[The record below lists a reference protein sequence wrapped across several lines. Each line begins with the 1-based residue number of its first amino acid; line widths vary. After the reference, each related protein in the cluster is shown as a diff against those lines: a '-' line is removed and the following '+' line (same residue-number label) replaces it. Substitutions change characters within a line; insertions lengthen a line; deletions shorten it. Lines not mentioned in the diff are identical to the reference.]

1 MENELNKTYN
11 PSEVE
16 DELYEFWSNNGF
28 FEAKIDKNKKPF
40 TIVMPPP
47 NITGKLHMGHAL
59 DETLQDT
66 IIRFK
71 RMQGFSTLWIPG
83 TDHASIATEAKIV
96 QKMREEGISKEEIGR
111 EEFLKRA
118 WQWKKEY
125 GRNIVNQ
132 IKKLGASCDWSR
144 ERFTMDEGC
153 TKAVRKF
160 FVKLYEEGLIYKGER
175 MINWC
180 PKCKTSISDSEVT
193 FEEKDGNFY
202 HLKYQVVGEKDKFIT
217 VATTRPETLF
227 GDTAVAVNPNDDR
240 YKNFI
245 GKKVIVP
252 IINREVL
259 VIADDYVDMEMGT
272 GALKI
277 TPAHDPNDFEVGNR
291 HNLAI
296 INVMNDDA
304 TMNEKAGKY
313 CGLDRF
319 EARKKVIEEL
329 RELDLL
335 GEIKELK
342 HNVGT
347 CYRCSNIVEP
357 KISKQWFVKMES
369 LAKPAIECVKNSD
382 VKFIPERFSKIYF
395 HWMENIK
402 DWCIS
407 RQLWWGHRIPVWYC
421 KDCGEVMASCDDL
434 VKCKSCGSENIYQDE
449 DTLDT
454 WFSSGLW
461 PFSTLGWPERTPELD
476 YFYPTN
482 VLVTGYDIIFF
493 WVAKMIFSSMKIME
507 KPPFENILIH
517 GLVRD
522 SLGRKMSKSL
532 GNGIDPLEIIK
543 QYGAD
548 ALRFSLLLGISP
560 GNDIR
565 FFNEKVE
572 ASRNFANKI
581 WNAARFVH
589 MNIDK
594 EKIKPNLPS
603 DLNFIDKW
611 ILSRFNKVAKEVTE
625 NMEKFELGIA
635 AQKIYDFIWDEFCDW
650 YIEFSKI
657 SGKKEILLW
666 VMVNSLKLLHP
677 FMPFVTEKIWL
688 SFVNSEK
695 SIMISKY
702 PISSESLI
710 DENSEKSVTILMSVI
725 KSIRNLRKEMNVP
738 YGKKTTIYIQT
749 EDKTLVDIFEKSKDI
764 ICKLAYAKNIEIA
777 DNFELSKS
785 VSAVNDFVKIYIPV
799 DELVDVKAEISRLNK
814 ELEVTEKQFSQAM
827 ARLNNENF
835 VSKAPQKVID
845 GAKESAEK
853 LKNKISKLKES
864 IEELSK

>member
-1 MENELNKTYN
+1 
-11 PSEVE
+11 
-16 DELYEFWSNNGF
+16 
-28 FEAKIDKNKKPF
+28 
-40 TIVMPPP
+40 
-47 NITGKLHMGHAL
+47 
-59 DETLQDT
+59 
-66 IIRFK
+66 
-71 RMQGFSTLWIPG
+71 
-83 TDHASIATEAKIV
+83 
-96 QKMREEGISKEEIGR
+96 
-111 EEFLKRA
+111 
-118 WQWKKEY
+118 
-125 GRNIVNQ
+125 
-132 IKKLGASCDWSR
+132 
-144 ERFTMDEGC
+144 
-153 TKAVRKF
+153 
-160 FVKLYEEGLIYKGER
+160 
-175 MINWC
+175 
-180 PKCKTSISDSEVT
+180 
-193 FEEKDGNFY
+193 
-202 HLKYQVVGEKDKFIT
+202 
-217 VATTRPETLF
+217 
-227 GDTAVAVNPNDDR
+227 
-240 YKNFI
+240 
-245 GKKVIVP
+245 
-252 IINREVL
+252 
-259 VIADDYVDMEMGT
+259 
-272 GALKI
+272 
-277 TPAHDPNDFEVGNR
+277 
-291 HNLAI
+291 
-296 INVMNDDA
+296 
-304 TMNEKAGKY
+304 
-313 CGLDRF
+313 
-319 EARKKVIEEL
+319 
-329 RELDLL
+329 
-335 GEIKELK
+335 
-342 HNVGT
+342 
-347 CYRCSNIVEP
+347 
-357 KISKQWFVKMES
+357 
-369 LAKPAIECVKNSD
+369 
-382 VKFIPERFSKIYF
+382 
-395 HWMENIK
+395 
-402 DWCIS
+402 
-407 RQLWWGHRIPVWYC
+407 
-421 KDCGEVMASCDDL
+421 
-434 VKCKSCGSENIYQDE
+434 
-449 DTLDT
+449 
-454 WFSSGLW
+454 
-461 PFSTLGWPERTPELD
+461 
-476 YFYPTN
+476 
-482 VLVTGYDIIFF
+482 
-493 WVAKMIFSSMKIME
+493 ME

-543 QYGAD
+543 EYGAD

-845 GAKESAEK
+845 GARESAKK

>member
-16 DELYEFWSNNGF
+16 DELYEFWLKNGF

-96 QKMREEGISKEEIGR
+96 QKMREEGVSKEEIGR

-202 HLKYQVVGEKDKFIT
+202 HLKYQVANEKDKFIT

-259 VIADDYVDMEMGT
+259 VISDDYVDMEMGT

-461 PFSTLGWPERTPELD
+461 PFSILGWPEKTPELD

-548 ALRFSLLLGISP
+548 ALRFSLILGISP

-603 DLNFIDKW
+603 NLNFIDKW

-657 SGKKEILLW
+657 SGKKEVLLW
-666 VMVNSLKLLHP
+666 VMINSLKLLHP
-677 FMPFVTEKIWL
+677 FMPFITEKIWM
-688 SFVNSEK
+688 SFPHFEK
-695 SIMISKY
+695 SIMTSEY
-702 PISSESLI
+702 PIFDKGFI
-710 DENSEKSVTILMSVI
+710 DSDSEKFVMILMSVI
-725 KSIRNLRKEMNVP
+725 KSVRNLRKEMNVP

-749 EDKTLVDIFEKSKDI
+749 EDRMLIDIFEKSRDI

-777 DNFELSKS
+777 NNFELSKS

-845 GAKESAEK
+845 GARESAEK

>member
-1 MENELNKTYN
+1 
-11 PSEVE
+11 
-16 DELYEFWSNNGF
+16 
-28 FEAKIDKNKKPF
+28 
-40 TIVMPPP
+40 
-47 NITGKLHMGHAL
+47 
-59 DETLQDT
+59 
-66 IIRFK
+66 
-71 RMQGFSTLWIPG
+71 
-83 TDHASIATEAKIV
+83 
-96 QKMREEGISKEEIGR
+96 MREEGISKEEIGR

-125 GRNIVNQ
+125 GGNIVNQ

-493 WVAKMIFSSMKIME
+493 WVAKMIFSSLKIME

-677 FMPFVTEKIWL
+677 FMPFVTEKIWM
-688 SFVNSEK
+688 SFPHFEK
-695 SIMISKY
+695 SIMISEY

>member
-738 YGKKTTIYIQT
+738 YDKKTTIYIQT

>member
-71 RMQGFSTLWIPG
+71 RMQGFSALWIPG

-125 GRNIVNQ
+125 GGNIVNQ

-240 YKNFI
+240 YKDFI

-252 IINREVL
+252 IVNREIP
-259 VIADDYVDMEMGT
+259 VIADDYVDMEVGT

-277 TPAHDPNDFEVGNR
+277 TPAHDPNDFEVGSR
-291 HNLAI
+291 HNLEI
-296 INVMNDDA
+296 INVMNDEA

-461 PFSTLGWPERTPELD
+461 PFSTLGWPEKTPELD

-493 WVAKMIFSSMKIME
+493 WVAKMIFSSLKIME

-543 QYGAD
+543 EYGAD

-565 FFNEKVE
+565 FSNEKVE

-603 DLNFIDKW
+603 NLNFIDKW

-657 SGKKEILLW
+657 SGKKEVLLW
-666 VMVNSLKLLHP
+666 VMINSLKLLHP
-677 FMPFVTEKIWL
+677 FMPFVTEKIWM
-688 SFVNSEK
+688 SFPHFEK
-695 SIMISKY
+695 SIMISEY

-749 EDKTLVDIFEKSKDI
+749 EDRMLIDIFEKSKDI

-845 GAKESAEK
+845 GARESAEK

>member
-16 DELYEFWSNNGF
+16 DELYEFWLENDF
-28 FEAKIDKNKKPF
+28 FKAKIDKSKKPF

-71 RMQGFSTLWIPG
+71 RMQGFSALWIPG

-202 HLKYQVVGEKDKFIT
+202 HLKYQVANEKDKFIT

-421 KDCGEVMASCDDL
+421 KDCGEVMASCDD
-434 VKCKSCGSENIYQDE
+434 VAKCESCGSENVYQDE

-461 PFSTLGWPERTPELD
+461 PFSTLGWPEKTPELD

-543 QYGAD
+543 EYGAD

-594 EKIKPNLPS
+594 EKIKPNLS
-603 DLNFIDKW
+603 SNLNFIDKW

-657 SGKKEILLW
+657 SGKKEVLLW
-666 VMVNSLKLLHP
+666 VMINSLKLLHP

-695 SIMISKY
+695 SIMISEY

-749 EDKTLVDIFEKSKDI
+749 EDRMLIDIFEKSRDI

-777 DNFELSKS
+777 NNFELSKS

-835 VSKAPQKVID
+835 VSKAPQKVIE
-845 GAKESAEK
+845 GARESAEK

>member
-71 RMQGFSTLWIPG
+71 RMQGFSALWIPG

-125 GRNIVNQ
+125 GGNIVNQ

-202 HLKYQVVGEKDKFIT
+202 HLKYQVANEKDKFIT

-291 HNLAI
+291 HNLEI

-357 KISKQWFVKMES
+357 RISKQWFVKMES

-461 PFSTLGWPERTPELD
+461 PFSTLGWPEKTPELD

-548 ALRFSLLLGISP
+548 ALRFSLILGISP

-625 NMEKFELGIA
+625 NIEKFELGIA

-657 SGKKEILLW
+657 SGKKEVLLW
-666 VMVNSLKLLHP
+666 VMINSLKLLHP

-695 SIMISKY
+695 SIMISEY

-749 EDKTLVDIFEKSKDI
+749 EDRMLIDIFEKSRDI

-777 DNFELSKS
+777 NNFELSKS

>member
-71 RMQGFSTLWIPG
+71 RMQGFSALWIPG

-132 IKKLGASCDWSR
+132 IKKLGASCDWSK

-240 YKNFI
+240 YKDFI

-252 IINREVL
+252 IVNREIP
-259 VIADDYVDMEMGT
+259 VIADDYVDMEVGT

-277 TPAHDPNDFEVGNR
+277 TPAHDPNDFEVGSR
-291 HNLAI
+291 HNLEI
-296 INVMNDDA
+296 INVMNDEA

-461 PFSTLGWPERTPELD
+461 PFSTLGWPEKTPELD

-493 WVAKMIFSSMKIME
+493 WVAKMIFSSLKIME

-603 DLNFIDKW
+603 NLNFIDKW

-657 SGKKEILLW
+657 SGKKEVLLW
-666 VMVNSLKLLHP
+666 VMINSLKLLHP
-677 FMPFVTEKIWL
+677 FMPFVTEKIWM
-688 SFVNSEK
+688 SFPHFEK
-695 SIMISKY
+695 SIMISEY

-749 EDKTLVDIFEKSKDI
+749 EDRMLIDIFEKSKDI

-845 GAKESAEK
+845 GARESAEK

>member
-1 MENELNKTYN
+1 MENELSKNYN
-11 PSEVE
+11 PSDVE
-16 DELYEFWSNNGF
+16 SDIYEFWLENDF
-28 FEAKIDKNKKPF
+28 FKAKIDKSKKPF

-96 QKMREEGISKEEIGR
+96 QKMREEGISKEKIGR

-335 GEIKELK
+335 GKIKELK

-461 PFSTLGWPERTPELD
+461 PFSTLGWPEKTPELD

-543 QYGAD
+543 EYGAD

-603 DLNFIDKW
+603 NLNFIDKW

-657 SGKKEILLW
+657 SGKKEVLLW
-666 VMVNSLKLLHP
+666 VMINSLKLLHP
-677 FMPFVTEKIWL
+677 FMPFVTEKIWM
-688 SFVNSEK
+688 SFPHFEK
-695 SIMISKY
+695 SIMTSEY
-702 PISSESLI
+702 PIFDKGFI
-710 DENSEKSVTILMSVI
+710 DSDSEKSVMILMSVI
-725 KSIRNLRKEMNVP
+725 KSVRNLRKEMNVP

-749 EDKTLVDIFEKSKDI
+749 EDKTLIDIFEKSRDI

-777 DNFELSKS
+777 NNFELSKS

-799 DELVDVKAEISRLNK
+799 DELVDVKAEILRLNK

-835 VSKAPQKVID
+835 VSKAPQKVIE
-845 GAKESAEK
+845 GARESAEK

>member
-71 RMQGFSTLWIPG
+71 RMQGFSALWIPG

-125 GRNIVNQ
+125 GGNIVNQ

-202 HLKYQVVGEKDKFIT
+202 HLKYQVANEKDKFIT

-461 PFSTLGWPERTPELD
+461 PFSTLGWPEKTPELD

-603 DLNFIDKW
+603 NLNFIDKW

-657 SGKKEILLW
+657 SGKKEVLLW
-666 VMVNSLKLLHP
+666 VMINSLKLLHP

-695 SIMISKY
+695 SIMISEY

-777 DNFELSKS
+777 NNFELSKS

-799 DELVDVKAEISRLNK
+799 DELVDIKAEISRLNK

-845 GAKESAEK
+845 GARESAEK

>member
-180 PKCKTSISDSEVT
+180 PRCKTSISDSEVT

-291 HNLAI
+291 HNLEI

-461 PFSTLGWPERTPELD
+461 PFSTLGWPEKTPELD

-543 QYGAD
+543 EYGAD

-603 DLNFIDKW
+603 NLNFIDKW

-657 SGKKEILLW
+657 SGKKEVLLW
-666 VMVNSLKLLHP
+666 VMINSLKLLHP
-677 FMPFVTEKIWL
+677 FMPFVTEKIWM
-688 SFVNSEK
+688 SFPHFEK
-695 SIMISKY
+695 SIMTSEY
-702 PISSESLI
+702 PIFDKGFI
-710 DENSEKSVTILMSVI
+710 DSDSEKSVMILMSVI
-725 KSIRNLRKEMNVP
+725 KSVRNLRKEMNVP

-749 EDKTLVDIFEKSKDI
+749 EDKTLIDIFEKSKDI

-835 VSKAPQKVID
+835 VSKAPQKVIE
-845 GAKESAEK
+845 GARESAEK

>member
-1 MENELNKTYN
+1 
-11 PSEVE
+11 
-16 DELYEFWSNNGF
+16 
-28 FEAKIDKNKKPF
+28 
-40 TIVMPPP
+40 
-47 NITGKLHMGHAL
+47 
-59 DETLQDT
+59 
-66 IIRFK
+66 
-71 RMQGFSTLWIPG
+71 
-83 TDHASIATEAKIV
+83 
-96 QKMREEGISKEEIGR
+96 
-111 EEFLKRA
+111 
-118 WQWKKEY
+118 
-125 GRNIVNQ
+125 
-132 IKKLGASCDWSR
+132 
-144 ERFTMDEGC
+144 
-153 TKAVRKF
+153 
-160 FVKLYEEGLIYKGER
+160 
-175 MINWC
+175 
-180 PKCKTSISDSEVT
+180 
-193 FEEKDGNFY
+193 
-202 HLKYQVVGEKDKFIT
+202 
-217 VATTRPETLF
+217 
-227 GDTAVAVNPNDDR
+227 
-240 YKNFI
+240 
-245 GKKVIVP
+245 
-252 IINREVL
+252 
-259 VIADDYVDMEMGT
+259 
-272 GALKI
+272 
-277 TPAHDPNDFEVGNR
+277 
-291 HNLAI
+291 
-296 INVMNDDA
+296 MNDDA

-461 PFSTLGWPERTPELD
+461 PFSTLGWPEKTPELD

-603 DLNFIDKW
+603 NLNFIDKW

-657 SGKKEILLW
+657 SGKKEVLLW
-666 VMVNSLKLLHP
+666 VMINSLKLLHP

-695 SIMISKY
+695 SIMISEY

-777 DNFELSKS
+777 NNFELSKS

-799 DELVDVKAEISRLNK
+799 DELVDIKAEISRLNK

-845 GAKESAEK
+845 GARESAEK

>member
-71 RMQGFSTLWIPG
+71 RMQGFSALWIPG

-125 GRNIVNQ
+125 GGNIVNQ

-202 HLKYQVVGEKDKFIT
+202 HLKYQVANEKDKFIT

-461 PFSTLGWPERTPELD
+461 PFSTLGWPEKTPELD

-603 DLNFIDKW
+603 NLNFIDKW

-657 SGKKEILLW
+657 SGKKEVLLW
-666 VMVNSLKLLHP
+666 VMINSLKLLHP

-695 SIMISKY
+695 SIMISEY

-835 VSKAPQKVID
+835 VSKAPQKVIE
-845 GAKESAEK
+845 GARESAEK